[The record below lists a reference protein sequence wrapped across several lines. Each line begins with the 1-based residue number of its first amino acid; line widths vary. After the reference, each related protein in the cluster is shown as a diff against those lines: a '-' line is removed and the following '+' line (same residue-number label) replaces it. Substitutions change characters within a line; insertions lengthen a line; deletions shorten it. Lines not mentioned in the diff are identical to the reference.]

1 MNRFVGKWKITEMEQ
16 WDKEY
21 IDLIEP
27 GYFRFDNNNQGQ
39 FVFGT
44 VSGFMDCRYDK
55 NKSPRKVE
63 FSWEGTS
70 EYDSVSGRGWFEL
83 NNENSISG
91 MLFIHNGD
99 QSWVKAVR
107 E

>member
-1 MNRFVGKWKITEMEQ
+1 MEQ

-27 GYFRFDNNNQGQ
+27 GYFRFDNNNHGQ

-44 VSGFMDCRYDK
+44 VRGFMDCRYDE

-63 FSWEGTS
+63 FSWEGIS

-83 NNENSISG
+83 NNESSISG

-99 QSWVKAVR
+99 QSWVEAVR